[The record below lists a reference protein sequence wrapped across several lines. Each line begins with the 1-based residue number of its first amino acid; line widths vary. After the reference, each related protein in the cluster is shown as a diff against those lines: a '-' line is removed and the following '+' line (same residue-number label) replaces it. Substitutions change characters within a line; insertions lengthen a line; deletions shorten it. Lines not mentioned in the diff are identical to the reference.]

1 LPDIHGDDLPTIKGI
16 PGPYR
21 FFFYSFDCSEPEH
34 VHVQRERMLCKFW
47 LKPLTLGS
55 SHGFSPKEL
64 NRIREMIQDNFDRIS
79 EAWHEHC
86 G

>member
-1 LPDIHGDDLPTIKGI
+1 MPTIKGI
-16 PGPYR
+16 PGQYR
-21 FFFYSFDCSEPEH
+21 FFFYSFDCNEPEH

-47 LKPLTLGS
+47 LKPLALS
-55 SHGFSPKEL
+55 SNHGFTPREL
-64 NRIREMIQDNFDRIS
+64 NRIREMIEDNFERIT

>member
-1 LPDIHGDDLPTIKGI
+1 MPTVKNI

-21 FFFYSFDCSEPEH
+21 FFFYSFDCNEPLH
-34 VHVQRERMLCKFW
+34 VHVQRENMICKFW
-47 LKPLTLGS
+47 LEPVSLAKNRR
-55 SHGFSPKEL
+55 FSPREL
-64 NRIREMIQDNFDRIS
+64 NRIRKIIYEDLERII

>member
-1 LPDIHGDDLPTIKGI
+1 MPTVKNI

-21 FFFYSFDCSEPEH
+21 FFFYSFDCNEPMH
-34 VHVQRERMLCKFW
+34 VHVQRENKICKFW
-47 LKPLTLGS
+47 LAPVSLSKNRRFAPS
-55 SHGFSPKEL
+55 EL
-64 NRIREMIQDNFDRIS
+64 NRIRKIMNEYLEEII